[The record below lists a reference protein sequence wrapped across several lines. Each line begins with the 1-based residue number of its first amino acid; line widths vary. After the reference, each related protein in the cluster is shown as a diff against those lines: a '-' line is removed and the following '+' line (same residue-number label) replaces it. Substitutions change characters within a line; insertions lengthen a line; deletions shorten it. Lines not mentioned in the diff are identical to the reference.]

1 LVLDCPLQRGYRH
14 PMTPAEIATQFNVR
28 GQLVAVM
35 ALGSGNVND
44 TYRAVFRTTSDEQQ
58 FVLQRI
64 NRHVFPQPEK
74 VMANMRAVT
83 EYAHRRIRVEAA
95 EADRIWQL
103 PRVISTRGGQDFY
116 KDPETGEVWRALSM
130 IASAYSHEKVETVEH
145 AVEAGQVLG
154 HFQRIISDFAVD
166 QMEDTLP
173 GFHIAPRYLAHFD
186 EVLTSAEGKR
196 HRDASTESKR
206 LAKFIEGRRAFIPV
220 LEDALARGDLRQ
232 RPIHGDPK
240 ITNIMIDEITG
251 KGTAIV
257 DLDTVKPGLI
267 HYDFGDAARSACNPA
282 GEETPNLEDVF
293 FDTDLFEGLVRGYFR
308 EAAPFLTEQDRA
320 YLYDSVRLI
329 ALELG
334 MRFYTDYLE
343 GNRYFK
349 VKHAQQNLERARVQL
364 KLCESIEA
372 REGSIRRTLERY
384 GATDGRTN

>member
-1 LVLDCPLQRGYRH
+1 
-14 PMTPAEIATQFNVR
+14 
-28 GQLVAVM
+28 
-35 ALGSGNVND
+35 
-44 TYRAVFRTTSDEQQ
+44 
-58 FVLQRI
+58 
-64 NRHVFPQPEK
+64 
-74 VMANMRAVT
+74 VT
-83 EYAHRRIRVEAA
+83 EYAHRRIRVEA
-95 EADRIWQL
+95 EHADRIWQL
-103 PRVISTRGGQDFY
+103 PRVISTRGGQDCF
-116 KDPETGEVWRALSM
+116 KDPESGDVWRALSM
-130 IASAYSHEKVETVEH
+130 IASAYSHDKVETVEH

-186 EVLTSAEGKR
+186 AVVATEAGKR
-196 HRDASTESKR
+196 RRDATAESRR
-206 LAKFIEGRRAFIPV
+206 LAKFVEERRAFIPV
-220 LEDALARGDLRQ
+220 LEDAWQRGELKQ

-282 GEETPNLEDVF
+282 GEEPENLEDVF

-308 EAAPFLTEQDRA
+308 EAAPFLTAADRA

-329 ALELG
+329 TLELG

-349 VKHAQQNLERARVQL
+349 VKHELQNLERARVQL

-372 REGSIRRTLERY
+372 REGAVRRILGRY
-384 GATDGRTN
+384 DAG